1 MIQGIIFQICIIKVV
16 LDITE
21 HNTVDW
27 RRQNN
32 ISDSD
37 GIQSGWTRIRCDTVS
52 TAHSDSHD
60 RKRKRLEENIFYHN
74 SLCSRVQGISRNF
87 SNLNILCSDHC
98 GHWPMFGGKISEKT
112 LNTLRHCLAD
122 DFVQNMI
129 KQLNIYLQWFSAK
142 Q

>member
-74 SLCSRVQGISRNF
+74 SLCSRVQEISWNF
-87 SNLNILCSDHC
+87 SDLTFFAVATVGIDPCLVEKYLKNS
-98 GHWPMFGGKISEKT
+98 KT
-112 LNTLRHCLAD
+112 LFN
-122 DFVQNMI
+122 Q
-129 KQLNIYLQWFSAK
+129 
-142 Q
+142 